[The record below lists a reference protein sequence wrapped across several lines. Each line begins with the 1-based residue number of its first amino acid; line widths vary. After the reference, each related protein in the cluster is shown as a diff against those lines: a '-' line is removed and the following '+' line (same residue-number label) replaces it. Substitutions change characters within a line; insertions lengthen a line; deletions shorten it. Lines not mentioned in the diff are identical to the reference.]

1 MVHKEED
8 VGGSRPLGTK
18 HQGSNVAGQ
27 RLVVG
32 SVTPAR
38 QPSRDLA
45 RSKPRAAELASLE
58 ALSPGLC
65 PHAAS
70 RCPSLG
76 GIFQLVGLLL
86 SSP

>member
-18 HQGSNVAGQ
+18 HQGSNVAEQ
-27 RLVVG
+27 RLVG
-32 SVTPAR
+32 SVTLAR

-45 RSKPRAAELASLE
+45 RSEPRAAELASLE
-58 ALSPGLC
+58 APSPGLC